1 MFIGLIILPIRRGDV
16 RVRGIHRFMKQE
28 ALQNLFLES
37 FNQYSDAIYR
47 FCVVKVSN
55 TELAED
61 MTQEVFTRYWQYVR
75 DEKEIT
81 NVRAFLYTI
90 ANNLAKD
97 WYKKK
102 KSVSLDER
110 LEIGLDVPSRELS
123 PETQSQYNEVLDAM
137 DGMDEKDKQVLY
149 LRYVEGFEPK
159 YISEIIG
166 ETANNVSVR
175 LNRAVAR
182 LKDKMHV

>member
-1 MFIGLIILPIRRGDV
+1 M
-16 RVRGIHRFMKQE
+16 RGIYRFMKQE
-28 ALQNLFLES
+28 ALQNIFLES

-55 TELAED
+55 IDLAED
-61 MTQEVFTRYWQYVR
+61 MTQEVFTRYWLYVK
-75 DEKEIT
+75 DEKEIS
-81 NVRAFLYTI
+81 NVRALLYTI
-90 ANNLAKD
+90 AGNLAKD

-110 LEIGLDVPSRELS
+110 LENGLDVTSRELS
-123 PETQSQYNEVLDAM
+123 SETQAQYNEVLTAM
-137 DGMDEKDKQVLY
+137 DDMDERDKEVLY

-159 YISEIIG
+159 QIAEIIG

-175 LNRAVAR
+175 LNRAVGR
-182 LKDKMHV
+182 LKEKMHV

>member
-1 MFIGLIILPIRRGDV
+1 
-16 RVRGIHRFMKQE
+16 MKQE
-28 ALQNLFLES
+28 ALQNIFLES

-55 TELAED
+55 IDLAED
-61 MTQEVFTRYWQYVR
+61 MTQEVFTRYWLYVK
-75 DEKEIT
+75 DEKEIS
-81 NVRAFLYTI
+81 NVRALLYTI
-90 ANNLAKD
+90 AGNLAKD

-110 LEIGLDVPSRELS
+110 LENGLDVTSRELS
-123 PETQSQYNEVLDAM
+123 SETQAQYNEVLTAM
-137 DGMDEKDKQVLY
+137 DDMDERDKEVLY

-159 YISEIIG
+159 QIAEIIE

-175 LNRAVAR
+175 LNRAMTR
-182 LKDKMHV
+182 LKEKMHV

>member
-1 MFIGLIILPIRRGDV
+1 
-16 RVRGIHRFMKQE
+16 MKQE

-61 MTQEVFTRYWQYVR
+61 MTQEVFTRYWLYVR
-75 DEKEIT
+75 DEKEIS
-81 NVRAFLYTI
+81 NVRALLYTI
-90 ANNLAKD
+90 AGNLAKD

-110 LEIGLDVPSRELS
+110 LENGLDVTSRELS
-123 PETQSQYNEVLDAM
+123 SETQAQYNVVLTAMDDMDERDKEVLH
-137 DGMDEKDKQVLY
+137 
-149 LRYVEGFEPK
+149 LRYIEGFEPK
-159 YISEIIG
+159 QISEIIG
-166 ETANNVSVR
+166 ESANNVSVR

>member
-1 MFIGLIILPIRRGDV
+1 
-16 RVRGIHRFMKQE
+16 MKQE

-61 MTQEVFTRYWQYVR
+61 MTQEVFTRYWLYVR
-75 DEKEIT
+75 DEKEIN
-81 NVRAFLYTI
+81 NVRALLYTI
-90 ANNLAKD
+90 AGNLAKD

-110 LEIGLDVPSRELS
+110 LENGLDVTSRELS
-123 PETQSQYNEVLDAM
+123 SEIQAQYNEVLTAM
-137 DGMDEKDKQVLY
+137 DDMDERDKEVLY

-159 YISEIIG
+159 QIAEIIG

-175 LNRAVAR
+175 LNRAMAR
-182 LKDKMHV
+182 LKEKMHV

>member
-1 MFIGLIILPIRRGDV
+1 
-16 RVRGIHRFMKQE
+16 MKQE
-28 ALQNLFLES
+28 ALQNIFLES

-55 TELAED
+55 IDLAED
-61 MTQEVFTRYWQYVR
+61 MTQEVFTRYWLYVK
-75 DEKEIT
+75 DEKEIS
-81 NVRAFLYTI
+81 NVRALLYTI
-90 ANNLAKD
+90 AGNLAKD

-110 LEIGLDVPSRELS
+110 LENGLDVTSRELS
-123 PETQSQYNEVLDAM
+123 SETQAQYNEVLTAM
-137 DGMDEKDKQVLY
+137 DDMDERDKEVLY

-159 YISEIIG
+159 QIAEIIG

-175 LNRAVAR
+175 LNRAVGR

>member
-1 MFIGLIILPIRRGDV
+1 
-16 RVRGIHRFMKQE
+16 MKQE
-28 ALQNLFLES
+28 TLQNLFLES

-55 TELAED
+55 IDLAED
-61 MTQEVFTRYWQYVR
+61 MTQEVFTRYWLYVK
-75 DEKEIT
+75 DEKEIS
-81 NVRAFLYTI
+81 NVRALLYTI
-90 ANNLAKD
+90 AGNLAKD

-110 LEIGLDVPSRELS
+110 LENGLDVASRELS
-123 PETQSQYNEVLDAM
+123 SETQAQYNEVLTAM
-137 DGMDEKDKQVLY
+137 DDMDERDKEVLY

-159 YISEIIG
+159 QIAEIIG

-175 LNRAVAR
+175 LNRAVGR

>member
-1 MFIGLIILPIRRGDV
+1 
-16 RVRGIHRFMKQE
+16 MKQE

-61 MTQEVFTRYWQYVR
+61 MTQEVFTRYWLYVR
-75 DEKEIT
+75 DEKEIS
-81 NVRAFLYTI
+81 NVRALLYTI
-90 ANNLAKD
+90 AGNLAKD

-110 LEIGLDVPSRELS
+110 LENGLDVTSRELS
-123 PETQSQYNEVLDAM
+123 SETQAQYNEVLTAM
-137 DGMDEKDKQVLY
+137 DDMDERDKEVLH
-149 LRYVEGFEPK
+149 LRYIEGFEPK
-159 YISEIIG
+159 QISEIIG
-166 ETANNVSVR
+166 ESANNVSVR
-175 LNRAVAR
+175 LNRAVGR

>member
-1 MFIGLIILPIRRGDV
+1 
-16 RVRGIHRFMKQE
+16 MKQE

-55 TELAED
+55 IDLAED
-61 MTQEVFTRYWQYVR
+61 MTQEAFTRYWLYVK
-75 DEKEIT
+75 DEKEIS
-81 NVRAFLYTI
+81 NVRALLYTI
-90 ANNLAKD
+90 AGNLAKD

-110 LEIGLDVPSRELS
+110 LENGLDVTSRELS
-123 PETQSQYNEVLDAM
+123 SETQAQYNEVLIAM
-137 DGMDEKDKQVLY
+137 DDMDERDKEVLY

-159 YISEIIG
+159 QIAEIIG

-175 LNRAVAR
+175 LNRAMAR
-182 LKDKMHV
+182 LKEKMHV